1 MTAPARS
8 LELTLFRERFA
19 ICRLAPDSAAPS
31 WAVGDIFCSITR
43 TKKELSVIVEESR
56 VPAGVTSEPGW
67 RVLQVRGPF
76 AFSEIGVLASLT
88 GPLATKEIS
97 IFTISTFDTDY
108 LLVSEKQLA
117 AAIAALEQAG
127 HTIYRSHQR

>member
-1 MTAPARS
+1 MTTAYRS
-8 LELTLFRERFA
+8 PGLTLFRERLT
-19 ICRLAPDSAAPS
+19 ICRLAPNTTTPLWAAGE
-31 WAVGDIFCSITR
+31 VFCSITR
-43 TKKELSVIVEESR
+43 TAKEVSVVVEESR
-56 VPAGVTSEPGW
+56 VPAGVTSQLGW
-67 RVLQVRGPF
+67 RVLEIRGPI

-108 LLVSEKQLA
+108 LLVPEKQLA

-127 HTIYRSHQR
+127 HTIHRSHHQ